1 MKLTEE
7 YWNNCYQSNDTRWD
21 LGKISPPIESYIS
34 QLQYKE
40 LSILIPGGGNSHEA
54 EYLLSKGFKDVYVV
68 DISPFAIANIKS
80 RVPNFPSNQLYNKD
94 FFKLNGRFDLII
106 EQTFFCAIDKNL
118 RSSYAKKMAELLNSD
133 GKLVGLLFSA
143 PLNQDHPP
151 YGGTIKEYMDYF
163 EPYFNIEIMDPCYNS
178 IVPRSG
184 REVWIKMIK
193 KGK

>member
-7 YWNNCYQSNDTRWD
+7 YWNNCYRSNDTRWD
-21 LGKISPPIESYIS
+21 LGKISPPIEAYIS
-34 QLQYKE
+34 QLQDNE

-54 EYLLSKGFKDVYVV
+54 EHLLKKGFKDVFVV

-118 RSSYAKKMAELLNSD
+118 RSSYAKKMAELLKSE
-133 GKLVGLLFSA
+133 GKLVGLLFST

-151 YGGTIKEYMDYF
+151 YGGTIKEYIGYF
-163 EPYFNIEIMDPCYNS
+163 DPYFNIEIMDACYNS
-178 IVPRSG
+178 IEPRSG

-193 KGK
+193 KG